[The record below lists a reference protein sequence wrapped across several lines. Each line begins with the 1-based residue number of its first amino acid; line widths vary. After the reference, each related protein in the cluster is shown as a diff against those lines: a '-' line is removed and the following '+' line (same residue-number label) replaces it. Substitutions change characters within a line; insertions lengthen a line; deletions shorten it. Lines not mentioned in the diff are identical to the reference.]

1 MTKEEFINEVAK
13 SVIKYAPQFN
23 IKVCS
28 PIIAQACLESA
39 YGTSYKAQH
48 HNYFGLKYRANRVT
62 CHSGFFNDNSVEHN
76 TDGSYTP
83 INTDWYK
90 FENLDKGI
98 LGYFQF
104 TNISI
109 YSNVKGVTNP
119 KEYITRL
126 RNDGYATDLQYV
138 DKVMKVIND
147 NNLTRFDNTNGG
159 EVKMSYTFRQNL
171 VPSSKYSI
179 KCPYSMDAQYIT
191 IHNTSNSAS
200 ADAEVRYMISNNN
213 QVSYHVCVDE
223 KEVIQA
229 IPFDRNAWHAGDGGS
244 GTGNRKSIG
253 IEIARSTGDAN
264 LFAQAEQNCAE
275 YVAKL
280 LKERGWGIDRVKR
293 HKDWS
298 GKNCPHKTMEKG
310 WQRFLNMIQAELNK
324 LNGAPKPQPQP
335 QPSQPSQPQPQPST
349 GKFKVGNYNNY
360 VTTTDDLNVRQQR
373 NAGSARL
380 TTIPKGTKVYVRYV
394 MYQDNSATPKGSLWG
409 GVSYNQKDG
418 FINLNYVKPY
428 VAPSGN
434 AVKYRVR
441 INTAVLN
448 VRKEPNASSRIMTQ
462 VRSGEVYTIVEER
475 NGWGKLLSGAGWI
488 NLSYTKKL

>member
-1 MTKEEFINEVAK
+1 
-13 SVIKYAPQFN
+13 
-23 IKVCS
+23 
-28 PIIAQACLESA
+28 
-39 YGTSYKAQH
+39 
-48 HNYFGLKYRANRVT
+48 
-62 CHSGFFNDNSVEHN
+62 
-76 TDGSYTP
+76 
-83 INTDWYK
+83 
-90 FENLDKGI
+90 
-98 LGYFQF
+98 
-104 TNISI
+104 
-109 YSNVKGVTNP
+109 
-119 KEYITRL
+119 
-126 RNDGYATDLQYV
+126 
-138 DKVMKVIND
+138 
-147 NNLTRFDNTNGG
+147 
-159 EVKMSYTFRQNL
+159 MSYTFRQNM
-171 VPSSKYSI
+171 VPASKYSI
-179 KCPYSMDAQYIT
+179 KCPYVMNDAQYIT

-213 QVSYHVCVDE
+213 QTSYHVCVDE

-229 IPFDRNAWHAGDGGS
+229 IPFNRNAWHAGDGAS

-335 QPSQPSQPQPQPST
+335 ST
-349 GKFKVGNYNNY
+349 GKFKVGNYNGY
-360 VTTTDDLNVRQQR
+360 VVTTDSLNVRSQR
-373 NAGSARL
+373 NGGSALL

-394 MYQDNSATPKGSLWG
+394 MYQDNSATPKGALWG

-448 VRKEPNASSRIMTQ
+448 VRKEPNASSRIATQ
-462 VRSGEVYTIVEER
+462 VRSGQVFTIVEER

-488 NLSYTKKL
+488 NLKYTKRL

>member
-39 YGTSYKAQH
+39 YGTSHKAQY

-62 CHSGFFNDNSVEHN
+62 CHSGYFNDNSVEHN

-90 FENLDKGI
+90 FESLDKGI

-109 YSNVKGVTNP
+109 YSNVKGVTEP

-147 NNLTRFDNTNGG
+147 NNLTRFDNINKG
-159 EVKMSYTFRQNL
+159 EIKMSYTFRQNL

-179 KCPYSMDAQYIT
+179 KCPYKMSPSYIT

-200 ADAEVRYMISNNN
+200 ADAEIRYMISNNN
-213 QVSYHVCVDE
+213 QTSFHVCVDE

-229 IPFDRNAWHAGDGGS
+229 IPFNRNAWHAGDGGN
-244 GTGNRKSIG
+244 GNGNRKSIG

-264 LFAQAEQNCAE
+264 LFEQAERNCAA

-324 LNGAPKPQPQP
+324 LNGASQP
-335 QPSQPSQPQPQPST
+335 QPSQPSPQPST
-349 GKFKVGNYNNY
+349 GKFKVGNYNGY
-360 VTTTDDLNVRQQR
+360 VVTTDSLNVRSQR
-373 NAGSARL
+373 NGGSTLL

-394 MYQDNSATPKGSLWG
+394 MYQDNSATPKGALWG
-409 GVSYNQKDG
+409 GVEYNGKTG
-418 FINLNYVKPY
+418 FINLNYVQPTS
-428 VAPSGN
+428 APVVNTSFK
-434 AVKYRVR
+434 VK

-448 VRKEPNASSRIMTQ
+448 VRKGASASTAIVTQ

-475 NGWGKLLSGAGWI
+475 NGWGKLKSGAGWI
-488 NLSYTKKL
+488 SLYYTKRL

>member
-39 YGTSYKAQH
+39 YGTSHKAQY

-62 CHSGFFNDNSVEHN
+62 CHSGYFNDNSVEHN

-90 FENLDKGI
+90 FESLDKGI

-109 YSNVKGVTNP
+109 YSNVKGVTEP

-147 NNLTRFDNTNGG
+147 NNLTRFDNTNKG
-159 EVKMSYTFRQNL
+159 EIKMSYTFRQNL

-223 KEVIQA
+223 REVIQA
-229 IPFDRNAWHAGDGGS
+229 IPFNRNAWHAGDGGN
-244 GTGNRKSIG
+244 GNGNRKSIG

-264 LFAQAEQNCAE
+264 LFEQAERNCAA

-335 QPSQPSQPQPQPST
+335 ST
-349 GKFKVGNYNNY
+349 GKFKVGNYNGY
-360 VTTTDDLNVRQQR
+360 VVTTDSLNVRSQR
-373 NAGSARL
+373 NGGSTLL

-394 MYQDNSATPKGSLWG
+394 MYQDNSATPKGALWG
-409 GVSYNQKDG
+409 GVEYNGKTG
-418 FINLNYVKPY
+418 FINLNYVQPTS
-428 VAPSGN
+428 APVVNTSFT
-434 AVKYRVR
+434 VKV
-441 INTAVLN
+441 NTAVLN
-448 VRKEPNASSRIMTQ
+448 VRREPNASSAITTQ
-462 VRSGEVYTIVEER
+462 VRSGQVFTIVEER
-475 NGWGKLLSGAGWI
+475 NGWGRLKSGAGWI
-488 NLSYTKKL
+488 SLYYTKRL

>member
-23 IKVCS
+23 IKVYS

-39 YGTSYKAQH
+39 YGTSHKAQY

-62 CHSGFFNDNSVEHN
+62 CHSGYFNDNSVEHN

-90 FENLDKGI
+90 FESLDKGI

-109 YSNVKGVTNP
+109 YSNVKGVTEP

-147 NNLTRFDNTNGG
+147 NNLTRFDNINKG
-159 EVKMSYTFRQNL
+159 EIKMSYTFRQNL
-171 VPSSKYSI
+171 VSSSKYSI
-179 KCPYSMDAQYIT
+179 KCPYSMTPSYIT

-200 ADAEVRYMISNNN
+200 ADAEIRYMISNNN
-213 QVSYHVCVDE
+213 QTSFHVCVDE

-229 IPFDRNAWHAGDGGS
+229 IPFNRNAWHAGDGGN
-244 GTGNRKSIG
+244 GNGNRKSIG

-280 LKERGWGIDRVKR
+280 LKERGWGVDRVKR
-293 HKDWS
+293 HYDWS

-335 QPSQPSQPQPQPST
+335 SQPSPQPST
-349 GKFKVGNYNNY
+349 GKFKVGDYNGY
-360 VTTTDDLNVRQQR
+360 VVTTDNLNVRSQR
-373 NAGSARL
+373 NGGSTLL

-394 MYQDNSATPKGSLWG
+394 MYQDNSATPKGALWG
-409 GVSYNQKDG
+409 GVEYNGKTG
-418 FINLNYVKPY
+418 FINLNYVQPTS
-428 VAPSGN
+428 APVVNTSFR
-434 AVKYRVR
+434 VK

-448 VRKEPNASSRIMTQ
+448 VRKGASASTAITTQ

-475 NGWGKLLSGAGWI
+475 NGWGRLKSGAGWI
-488 NLSYTKKL
+488 SLYYTKRL